1 MTPKAL
7 SREIKFRAFY
17 KEENC
22 MFYSCEVLEW
32 VIWEFSCGEIK
43 VVVQEL
49 GTEEKEWNVK
59 DVPIMQYTGLT
70 DKNGKEIYEGD
81 VVTIPQDMAEAFGI
95 KEKKGA
101 VYFTRGCFYAAEDS
115 SASMTNLALYTGEYT
130 GKVIGNIYENP
141 ELLTKENK

>member
-1 MTPKAL
+1 
-7 SREIKFRAFY
+7 
-17 KEENC
+17 

-59 DVPIMQYTGLT
+59 DLPIMQFTGLI

-81 VVTIPQDMAEAFGI
+81 IMYFPENEQNIWEMQDIKKPIIFERGAFRVDVYDTF
-95 KEKKGA
+95 KK
-101 VYFTRGCFYAAEDS
+101 VLDDET
-115 SASMTNLALYTGEYT
+115 ASEGEI
-130 GKVIGNIYENP
+130 IGNIYENP